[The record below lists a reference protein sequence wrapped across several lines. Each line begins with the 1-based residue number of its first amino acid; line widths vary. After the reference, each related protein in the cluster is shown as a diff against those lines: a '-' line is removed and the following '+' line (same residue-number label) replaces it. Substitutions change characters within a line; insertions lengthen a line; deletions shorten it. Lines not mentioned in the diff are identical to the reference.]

1 MKNKKILE
9 EVVETKNNRV
19 IVNFETYNSENL
31 VLKVKPMSLKYH
43 KKKKKK
49 KKKIVI
55 NIRSSHP
62 TEFCQ

>member
-49 KKKIVI
+49 IVI
-55 NIRSSHP
+55 NIRSSHHN
-62 TEFCQ
+62 EFYQ

>member
-9 EVVETKNNRV
+9 EVVETKNNRA

-43 KKKKKK
+43 TQKKNSNKYQKFA
-49 KKKIVI
+49 
-55 NIRSSHP
+55 P
-62 TEFCQ
+62 

>member
-49 KKKIVI
+49 KNSNKYQKFA
-55 NIRSSHP
+55 P
-62 TEFCQ
+62 

>member
-43 KKKKKK
+43 KKKQ

-55 NIRSSHP
+55 NIRSSHHN
-62 TEFCQ
+62 EFYQ